1 MYIIYEY
8 AACIVVALIAT
19 GLPFAVFAI
28 CLLLKNGTE
37 YLSVTLPKLSQGAGS
52 AIADGLSRR
61 ILGKP
66 LEPAVVP
73 VIYRREGGK

>member
-19 GLPFAVFAI
+19 SLPFAVFAI
-28 CLLLKNGTE
+28 CLLLKNGAE
-37 YLSVTLPKLSQGAGS
+37 CLSRTLPKLAHSVGS
-52 AIADGLSRR
+52 VTADGLSRR

-73 VIYRREGGK
+73 VVYRREGGK